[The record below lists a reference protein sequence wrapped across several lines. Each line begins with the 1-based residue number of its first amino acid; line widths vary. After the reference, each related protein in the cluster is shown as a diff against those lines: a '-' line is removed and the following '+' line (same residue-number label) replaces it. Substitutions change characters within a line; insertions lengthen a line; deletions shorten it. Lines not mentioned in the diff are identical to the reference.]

1 MPRKAKTPKT
11 KKPKGKTVITQKV
24 IVNVSKRGTSK
35 PRGPPQP
42 SQAERL
48 FQLMAQQQQSR
59 PLVDASLVRLL
70 QPAQPIQPSLS
81 QLQQLLR
88 PSPPII
94 VQGIQGP
101 QGPQGPAGPPGM
113 TYRPPT
119 SEAGTQFARPPTSE
133 AGTQFTPS
141 TAEKASQRTVETTS
155 VAIGEDYIA
164 IPTAKPLVEPPRAQV
179 DTTPQPLPTSE
190 PSSEKEEEENK
201 YEEKPK
207 EELKPAPL
215 VKKRPV
221 LIKKPKEEKPKEEA
235 KEEPPGMVLS
245 PLQQKALEA
254 DELDKAGTLDKMT
267 GDQLRTLIRSLGV
280 GRSHG
285 DTKKKDVLLPIIRE
299 RIKEIQTGKAMGAPK
314 SKSK

>member
-70 QPAQPIQPSLS
+70 QPAQPLQPSLS
-81 QLQQLLR
+81 QLQQLLK
-88 PSPPII
+88 PTPPII
-94 VQGIQGP
+94 IQGIQGP
-101 QGPQGPAGPPGM
+101 QGPQGPQGLPGM

-119 SEAGTQFARPPTSE
+119 SEAGTQFA
-133 AGTQFTPS
+133 PS

-164 IPTAKPLVEPPRAQV
+164 TPTAKPLVEPPRAQV
-179 DTTPQPLPTSE
+179 DTTPQPLPISE
-190 PSSEKEEEENK
+190 PSSEEEEENK
-201 YEEKPK
+201 YEEKPQS
-207 EELKPAPL
+207 E
-215 VKKRPV
+215 
-221 LIKKPKEEKPKEEA
+221 PKEEKPPGLTLNQLQKNAVEIDNMDKVELAKKNKEELLTI
-235 KEEPPGMVLS
+235 V
-245 PLQQKALEA
+245 
-254 DELDKAGTLDKMT
+254 
-267 GDQLRTLIRSLGV
+267 RSLGV
-280 GRSHG
+280 SVPHG
-285 DTKKKDVLLPIIRE
+285 SSRAKDVLLRKINEAVQEILTGGPK
-299 RIKEIQTGKAMGAPK
+299 IKAKTTK
-314 SKSK
+314 S

>member
-48 FQLMAQQQQSR
+48 FQLMAQQQSR

-70 QPAQPIQPSLS
+70 QPAQPLQPSLS
-81 QLQQLLR
+81 QLQQLLK
-88 PSPPII
+88 PAPPIVI
-94 VQGIQGP
+94 QGIQGP
-101 QGPQGPAGPPGM
+101 QGPQGPQGLPGM

-164 IPTAKPLVEPPRAQV
+164 TPTAKPLVEPPRAQV

-190 PSSEKEEEENK
+190 PSSEKEEENK
-201 YEEKPK
+201 YEEEPK

-221 LIKKPKEEKPKEEA
+221 IIKKPKEEA
-235 KEEPPGMVLS
+235 KEEAPVLEPGEAKVVPTDTKDWMSLFTS
-245 PLQQKALEA
+245 TGEIDKNKLLGLPEKRKANTKAPITLREVA
-254 DELDKAGTLDKMT
+254 KTLGITVPRDKDKADVIELILDYY
-267 GDQLRTLIRSLGV
+267 RSG
-280 GRSHG
+280 S
-285 DTKKKDVLLPIIRE
+285 
-299 RIKEIQTGKAMGAPK
+299 KAK
-314 SKSK
+314 